1 MQSSLDPEIF
11 DQWWDQALAISVSRT
26 KTFILDAKM
35 GLDPEFDAADDLVY
49 DTDDSDATPV
59 FRKSPHSHLQYHK
72 FVKFA
77 DALRDFPDPLVVAS
91 QVPSKYKNIQCPCQA
106 CPATAKNRFKSY
118 VGALSLPVT
127 MNTMFLTFL
136 LELFSLASPRLTDDH
151 SYYYNLHFFIY
162 LFIYF
167 TVHYL
172 SKVLFEPSPMI
183 LSAA

>member
-59 FRKSPHSHLQYHK
+59 FRKSPHSHLQYHQ

-77 DALRDFPDPLVVAS
+77 NALRDFPDPLVVAS

-118 VGALSLPVT
+118 RDLRRHARRSSLSTAVT

-151 SYYYNLHFFIY
+151 SYYYNLHFFFY
-162 LFIYF
+162 LFIY
-167 TVHYL
+167 
-172 SKVLFEPSPMI
+172 LFYCSLFIYVP
-183 LSAA
+183 L